1 MGKQVKNSFLEHI
14 RPRLIRAGALRL
26 RATFCLGGLSF
37 LAFIVLAITG
47 VLLLF
52 YYQPGDKAFASL
64 SELDSALPYGGLVRS
79 LHFWAGQ
86 MMMITV
92 FLHMVRVV
100 WSRAYRP
107 IRELNWVTGVM
118 LFGLTV
124 MLDYSGYLLR
134 GGQQSGAA
142 ASVGKNLLTTLPGGK
157 ALASVF
163 FGQPSP
169 LNGSTLSMFVW
180 HIFILAGVASFLQMF
195 HFWRIRRGGGLRPL

>member
-1 MGKQVKNSFLEHI
+1 MGKQEKDSFTVHI
-14 RPRLIRAGALRL
+14 RPRQIRSGTLRF

-37 LAFIVLAITG
+37 LAFIVLTITG

-52 YYQPGDKAFASL
+52 YYQPGDRAFASL
-64 SELDSALPYGGLVRS
+64 SELDSALSYGGLVRS

-86 MMMITV
+86 MMVASV

-107 IRELNWVTGVM
+107 LRELNWITGVA

-134 GGQQSGAA
+134 GGQESGAA
-142 ASVGKNLLTTLPGGK
+142 ASVGKNLLTSLPGGQ
-157 ALASVF
+157 ALATAF

-180 HIFILAGVASFLQMF
+180 HIFILAGVAGFLQMF
-195 HFWRIRRGGGLRPL
+195 HFWRVRRDGGVRPL

>member
-1 MGKQVKNSFLEHI
+1 MGKQGNNSFTEHI
-14 RPRLIRAGALRL
+14 RPRQIRAGTLRF

-37 LAFIVLAITG
+37 LAFIVLTITG

-52 YYQPGDKAFASL
+52 YYQPGDRAFASL
-64 SELDSALPYGGLVRS
+64 SEIDSALPYGGLARS

-86 MMMITV
+86 MMVISV

-107 IRELNWVTGVM
+107 LRELNWVTGVV

-134 GGQQSGAA
+134 GGQESGAA
-142 ASVGKNLLTTLPGGK
+142 ASVGQTLLTSLPGGQ
-157 ALASVF
+157 ALATVF

-169 LNGSTLSMFVW
+169 LNGSTLSIFAW
-180 HIFILAGVASFLQMF
+180 HTFILAGTAGFLQML
-195 HFWRIRRGGGLRPL
+195 HFWRIRRGGGVRPL

>member
-1 MGKQVKNSFLEHI
+1 MGKQGNNSFWEHI
-14 RPRLIRAGALRL
+14 RPRQIWLGTLRL
-26 RATFCLGGLSF
+26 RTTFCLGGFSF

-52 YYQPGDKAFASL
+52 YYQPGDRAFASL
-64 SELDSALPYGGLVRS
+64 SEIDSALPYGGLSRS

-86 MMMITV
+86 MMVISV

-107 IRELNWVTGVM
+107 LQELNWVTGVV

-134 GGQQSGAA
+134 GGQESGAA
-142 ASVGKNLLTTLPGGK
+142 ATVGQTLFTSLPGGK
-157 ALASVF
+157 ALATVF
-163 FGQPSP
+163 FGHPSP
-169 LNGSTLSMFVW
+169 LNGSTLSIFAW
-180 HIFILAGVASFLQMF
+180 HTFILAGIAGFLQIW
-195 HFWRIRRGGGLRPL
+195 HFWRIRRGGGVRPL

>member
-1 MGKQVKNSFLEHI
+1 MGKLGNSSFMEHM
-14 RPRLIRAGALRL
+14 RPRQIRAGAVRL

-37 LAFIVLAITG
+37 LAFIVLTITG

-52 YYQPGDKAFASL
+52 YYQPGDRAFASL

-86 MMMITV
+86 LMVMSV

-100 WSRAYRP
+100 MSRAYRP
-107 IRELNWVTGVM
+107 LSELNWVTGVA

-134 GGQQSGAA
+134 GGQESGAA
-142 ASVGKNLLTTLPGGK
+142 ASVGKSLLTSLPGGQV
-157 ALASVF
+157 LATAF

-180 HIFILAGVASFLQMF
+180 HIFILAGAAGFLQMF
-195 HFWRIRRGGGLRPL
+195 HFWRIRRSGGVRPL

>member
-1 MGKQVKNSFLEHI
+1 MDKQGSNSFRKHI
-14 RPRLIRAGALRL
+14 RPQHIRAGTLRF

-37 LAFIVLAITG
+37 LAFIVLTITG
-47 VLLLF
+47 VLLMF
-52 YYQPGDKAFASL
+52 YYEPGDRAFASL

-86 MMMITV
+86 LMVVSV

-107 IRELNWVTGVM
+107 LRELNWVTGVA

-124 MLDYSGYLLR
+124 ILDYSGYLLR
-134 GGQQSGAA
+134 GGQESGAA
-142 ASVGKNLLTTLPGGK
+142 ASVGKNLLKSLPGGK
-157 ALASVF
+157 VLATVF

-180 HIFILAGVASFLQMF
+180 HIFILAGIVGFLQMF
-195 HFWRIRRGGGLRPL
+195 HFWRIRRSGGVRPL